1 MGWPLDAGWIH
12 RFLDPSLGSAAG
24 AGVQVFFV
32 AEETAHGPNPFL
44 IGVSIAAGLAGL
56 AVAFLMYFKP
66 TTKPASLA
74 ASFRGVYS
82 LLLNKYWVDEFYHG
96 AVVRPMLALSNGL
109 WRFDTKIVDGA
120 VNGVGLAGR
129 AAAWVSSWADQRIV
143 DRLVNL
149 VRDVLQWTSGTF
161 RKLQTGLVQN
171 YALAI
176 VIGGVLILSAVLIF

>member
-12 RFLDPSLGSAAG
+12 RFLDPSLASGAAEG
-24 AGVQVFFV
+24 
-32 AEETAHGPNPFL
+32 AHGPDLFL
-44 IGVSIAAGLAGL
+44 VAVSIAAGLVGL

-66 TTKPASLA
+66 TTSPEKLA

-82 LLLNKYWVDEFYHG
+82 LLLNKYWVDEFYRG
-96 AVVRPMLALSNGL
+96 AVVRPISALCSGL
-109 WRFDTKIVDGA
+109 WSFDRGIVDGA
-120 VNGVGLAGR
+120 VNGVGWVGR
-129 AAAWVSSWADQRIV
+129 GAAWMSNLADQHIV

-149 VRDVLQWTSGTF
+149 VRDVLQWVSGTF

-176 VIGGVLILSAVLIF
+176 VVGGVLILSATLFL